1 MSTLA
6 SRSVIVVLG
15 VTLCLGCPVNWHQA
29 SAVRADD
36 RPLDYNR
43 DVRPILSDNCFYC
56 HGPDANHRE
65 ADLRLDLEAAAKET
79 AVVAGRPEASELI
92 ARIIH
97 ADSSTRM
104 PPPESGKQLTE
115 SEIQILRQWIRE
127 GAQYD
132 PYWAFAAPRNHA
144 VPMLEED
151 NWSTGPIDRFL
162 LDRLR
167 REELTPSPP
176 AERATLARR
185 VAFDLTGLP
194 PTVEAVDAFVADQRD
209 DAYARYVDQL
219 LASPRYGERMAMYWL
234 DLVRYA
240 DTVGYHGD
248 QDHNIS
254 PYRDYV
260 IEAFNRNLPFDQ
272 FTREQLAGDLLP
284 DPTLQQRIATG
295 YNRLLQTTHE
305 GGLQPKEYLAIYA
318 ADRVRN
324 VSSVWMGATVGCAQC
339 HDHKFDPYTLKDFYA
354 LAAFFADVDEE
365 KHFTN
370 GDNSLP
376 TRRDP
381 EIIVF
386 SEEQQRQVDA
396 VRGTIDALRAAST
409 NNQAESLKAAQ
420 EALGIIEKRA
430 RRTMVTV
437 AIAPRTTRV
446 LPRGNWMDESGP
458 IVKPAVPEFLGS
470 IDSAAPEAIEST
482 RASGATRAAAA
493 SEATRATRL
502 DLANWLTDCERGNG
516 GPTARVLANR
526 LCYLFLGVGLSKS
539 LDDFGGQG
547 EPPEHP
553 ELLDHL
559 ALQLIQSG
567 WDIKHLVR
575 QIVLSSAYQQT
586 SLASA
591 ELRARDPYNR
601 LHARQTSQRLSAEMI
616 RDAALAC
623 SELLVNETGGESV
636 KPYQPAGYYRHLNF
650 PKREYEHHTDQRQWR
665 RGVYVHWQ
673 RQFLHPALK
682 AFDAPSREE
691 CTAER
696 ARSNTPLAALA
707 LLNDPTYVEA
717 ARGLANRVCASHSDD
732 DALRL
737 NNMFRYV
744 LSRPP
749 DPHELDLL
757 RRLLL
762 DARQVYEHD
771 VDAARGLLGVG
782 LLRAPA
788 GDESKRDE
796 PKRNDG
802 AEDQGMED
810 QGVEARTA
818 ASELAAW
825 TMVARAVL
833 NLDEAIT
840 RN

>member
-1 MSTLA
+1 MSTFA

-15 VTLCLGCPVNWHQA
+15 MTLCLGCPLNWQQA

-79 AVVAGRPEASELI
+79 AIVAGQPEESELI
-92 ARIIH
+92 ARIID

-115 SEIQILRQWIRE
+115 AEIQILRRWIRE

-132 PYWAFAAPRNHA
+132 PYWAFAAPRGHA

-151 NWSTGPIDRFL
+151 SWSTGTIDRFL

-167 REELTPSPP
+167 REKLTPSPP

-194 PTVEAVDAFVADQRD
+194 PSIESVDAFVADQRD

-260 IEAFNRNLPFDQ
+260 FEAFNRNMPFDQ

-284 DPTLQQRIATG
+284 DATLQQRIATG

-370 GDNSLP
+370 GGNSLP

-381 EIIVF
+381 EIVVY
-386 SEEQQRQVDA
+386 SEEEQRQVDA
-396 VRGTIDALRAAST
+396 LQGKIDALRAASP
-409 NNQAESLKAAQ
+409 NDQADSLKAAQ
-420 EALGIIEKRA
+420 EELAALEKRA
-430 RRTMVTV
+430 RHTMVTV

-458 IVKPAVPEFLGS
+458 IVEPAVPEFLGS
-470 IDSAAPEAIEST
+470 IDSAVPQAIEST
-482 RASGATRAAAA
+482 REAA
-493 SEATRATRL
+493 ATRATRL

-526 LCYLFLGVGLSKS
+526 LWYLFMGVGLSKS

-553 ELLDHL
+553 ALLDHL
-559 ALQLIQSG
+559 ALELIDSG

-586 SLASA
+586 SQTTP

-601 LHARQTSQRLSAEMI
+601 LYARQTSHRLSAEMI
-616 RDAALAC
+616 RDAALSY
-623 SELLVNETGGESV
+623 SELLVNETGGDSV

-673 RQFLHPALK
+673 RQFLHPAFK

-717 ARGLANRVCASHSDD
+717 ARGLANRVCDSQADD
-732 DALRL
+732 DTLRL
-737 NNMFRYV
+737 NNLFRYV
-744 LSRPP
+744 LSRSP

-757 RRLLL
+757 RSVLL
-762 DARQVYEHD
+762 DARQVYEQD
-771 VDAARGLLGVG
+771 VEAARGLLGVG

-788 GDESKRDE
+788 GVEAKGVEPKGDEATEDES
-796 PKRNDG
+796 
-802 AEDQGMED
+802 A
-810 QGVEARTA
+810 EARTA